1 MAACVCLTFNAH
13 WCVLLCPASV
23 CHDVCAPAYAA
34 RGFAVYPSRLG
45 GPGEEIVQILKLGV
59 NKY

>member
-1 MAACVCLTFNAH
+1 MRTVFLF
-13 WCVLLCPASV
+13 LLLPSSV
-23 CHDVCAPAYAA
+23 CPDMCAPADVA
-34 RGFAVYPSRLG
+34 RRFAVYPSRLG